1 MRCRGRLAP
10 MRGLFTLY
18 LIALSIVVFSPVNED
33 SGKLLGIFELSVFL
47 ERSLNLFLLLPMAY
61 FLQKLSQSISLS
73 KIVILCVAMSLS
85 IEIIQRYI
93 PGRVSDLIDV
103 VMNSAGV
110 TLFTLGQLLY
120 LKYTEGESR
129 KSGTNHQ

>member
-1 MRCRGRLAP
+1 

-33 SGKLLGIFELSVFL
+33 SGKLLGIFEPSVFL